1 MGTKNLRHSGVSITE
16 MPLTGFK
23 RDEDGYFR
31 MITRASTKEI
41 IGGKV
46 TRGKELVSEQ
56 RYVMGTIEDHLYKF
70 DIQEIRTNEPMTV
83 YFRPARDETS

>member
-1 MGTKNLRHSGVSITE
+1 MGTKNLRHAGISITE

-23 RDEDGYFR
+23 RDDEGYYR

-46 TRGKELVSEQ
+46 TRGKEEVSEQ
-56 RYVMGTIEDHLYKF
+56 RYIMGSADDYTFKF
-70 DIQEIRTNEPMTV
+70 DIQDIRTKEPTTV
-83 YFRPARDETS
+83 YFRPVRDETD